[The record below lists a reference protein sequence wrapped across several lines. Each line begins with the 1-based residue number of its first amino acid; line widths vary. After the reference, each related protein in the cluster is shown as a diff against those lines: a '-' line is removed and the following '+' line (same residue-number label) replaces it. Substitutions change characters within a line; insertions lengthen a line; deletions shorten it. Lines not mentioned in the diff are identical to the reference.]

1 MTFFCIATFFK
12 GVDFLQ
18 ACKAAGN
25 TVFLLTKKSLEHE
38 AWPSEAIDEMFF
50 VEHDYNTPE
59 NFSIITEG
67 MAYMMR
73 SRHIDRIVALDDFDV
88 EKGAHLREHFR
99 IPGMGVTTARYF
111 RDKLAMRMKSL
122 DAGVPIP
129 AFSPLFNDH
138 QIHEFTQR
146 VSPPWLV
153 KPRTEAS
160 AIGIKKVNS
169 TEELWAVVNHLGND
183 RHNYLV
189 EQFKPGDVYHADSLI
204 YEGKVLFCRVSQY
217 VNTPLDVA
225 HDGGIFRTA
234 TVEFKSK
241 DDKDIQKLNAEV
253 LKAFGMRSCAS
264 HTEFIRCY
272 EDGKLYFLE
281 TSARVGG
288 AHIAEMVEIS
298 SNINLWAEW
307 ARIEDAVAKNIPY
320 NLPDVQN
327 NAAGIIVSLSRFQQP
342 DDRVFDDAEIMWRM
356 RKDHHIGLIVSA
368 ETRGRVLQLLD
379 QYTERIRSDFHA
391 SVPPK
396 QKATS

>member
-12 GVDFLQ
+12 GVDFLR

-25 TVFLLTKKSLEHE
+25 TVYLLTKKSLEHE
-38 AWPSEAIDEMFF
+38 AWPREAIDEMFF

-59 NFSIITEG
+59 NFSVITEG
-67 MAYMMR
+67 MAFMMR
-73 SRHIDRIVALDDFDV
+73 SRQIDRIVALDDFDV
-88 EKGAHLREHFR
+88 EKGTHLREHFR
-99 IPGMGVTTARYF
+99 IPGMGQTTGRYF
-111 RDKLAMRMKSL
+111 RDKLAMRVKALNS
-122 DAGVPIP
+122 GIPIP

-138 QIHEFTQR
+138 QIYEFTQR
-146 VSPPWLV
+146 VASPWLV

-169 TEELWAVVNHLGND
+169 AEELWAVVNHLGND

-225 HDGGIFRTA
+225 HGGGIFRSA
-234 TVEFKSK
+234 TVEFGSK
-241 DDKDIQKLNAEV
+241 DDKEIQKLNAKV
-253 LKAFGMRSCAS
+253 MDAFGMHSCAS

-298 SNINLWAEW
+298 SGINLWGEW

-320 NLPDVQN
+320 ELPPVQN
-327 NAAGIIVSLSRFQQP
+327 AAAGIIVSLSRFQHP
-342 DDRVFDDAEIMWRM
+342 DDGVFNDPEVMWRM
-356 RKDHHIGLIVSA
+356 RKDHHIGLILRTESRA
-368 ETRGRVLQLLD
+368 RILELLD
-379 QYTERIRSDFHA
+379 QYTERIRNDFHA

-396 QKATS
+396 EKATS